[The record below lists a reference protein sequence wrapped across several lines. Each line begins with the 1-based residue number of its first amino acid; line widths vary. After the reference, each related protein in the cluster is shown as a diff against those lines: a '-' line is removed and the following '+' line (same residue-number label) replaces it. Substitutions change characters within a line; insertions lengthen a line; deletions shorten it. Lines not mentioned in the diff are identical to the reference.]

1 MKRKMLEFGMA
12 VVLLFCAYL
21 VSREGAAAI
30 TANTSVVKKDN
41 VIVLDAGHGGSDPG
55 KIGINNAKEKE
66 INLQITNKLKDL
78 LEANDYTVVMTRKTD
93 AGLYQDSDSNKK
105 IADMKKRCEIIQ
117 EVDPIITVSIHQN
130 SYEQESVHGPQI
142 FYFSHSDQAK
152 VLAESIQEALNTG
165 LKVDKPR
172 VAKAN
177 DNYYL
182 LKKTSCPT
190 VIVECGFLSN
200 QAEANKLIDDA
211 YQDELVTH
219 IFKGVED
226 YIKQLK

>member
-105 IADMKKRCEIIQ
+105 IADMKKRCE
-117 EVDPIITVSIHQN
+117 
-130 SYEQESVHGPQI
+130 
-142 FYFSHSDQAK
+142 
-152 VLAESIQEALNTG
+152 
-165 LKVDKPR
+165 
-172 VAKAN
+172 
-177 DNYYL
+177 
-182 LKKTSCPT
+182 
-190 VIVECGFLSN
+190 
-200 QAEANKLIDDA
+200 
-211 YQDELVTH
+211 
-219 IFKGVED
+219 
-226 YIKQLK
+226 